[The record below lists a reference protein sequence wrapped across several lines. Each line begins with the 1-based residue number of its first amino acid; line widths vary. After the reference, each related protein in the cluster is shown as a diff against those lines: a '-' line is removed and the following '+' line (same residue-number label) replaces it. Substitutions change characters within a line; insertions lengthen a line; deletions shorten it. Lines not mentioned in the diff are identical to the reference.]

1 MCCFRMIYI
10 YLDRPSNN
18 NDAMKRRIINV
29 IESFQ
34 YKSLYTD
41 TLTLTT
47 PDEIA
52 DKTHEI
58 IKTKIILLFDS
69 IL

>member
-1 MCCFRMIYI
+1 
-10 YLDRPSNN
+10 
-18 NDAMKRRIINV
+18 MKRRIINV

-41 TLTLTT
+41 TLTYTT

-52 DKTHEI
+52 DKSHEI